1 MHQPMPC
8 HAQPVPC
15 LLAMPR
21 SAGTM
26 PACYATLVRT
36 GSLNIFFVFF
46 NTWKYAG
53 NRKQSA
59 KIHATGLAKHAAG

>member
-1 MHQPMPC
+1 MP
-8 HAQPVPC
+8 H
-15 LLAMPR
+15 